1 MKGTNTEKVAEVKND
16 TKPTGAAENTNAKKK
31 KVAGLEK
38 KKTIAGYCFIAPFIL
53 GFLIFMVRPFF
64 QSLYMSFTNVELG
77 AGKFDMIWCG
87 LANYF
92 YAFRTDPEYA
102 RLLTEELLRMVIYSF
117 AIIVFSFFVS
127 LILNQKFH
135 GRALVR
141 AVFFLPVILS
151 SGVMLGLESS
161 NSLIAALQQTVE
173 DAGTSTIS
181 VTAAMETVLR
191 TAGVGTRVFEKLFE
205 VIDNI
210 YDVALASGIQII
222 IFLSGL
228 QTIPRSMY
236 EAADIEG
243 CTAWESL
250 WKVTFPMISSLFLV
264 NWVYTVVDFCM
275 RSDNEVIEKIQ
286 KVMIQNQNYGAAS
299 AMTWVYFLIVI
310 AFVGVTS
317 LAISKGV
324 YYSD

>member
-1 MKGTNTEKVAEVKND
+1 ME
-16 TKPTGAAENTNAKKK
+16 KKK
-31 KVAGLEK
+31 KHKLVGLEK
-38 KKTIAGYCFIAPFIL
+38 RKAIAGYWFISPFII
-53 GFLIFMVRPFF
+53 GFLVFMIRPFF

-77 AGKFDMIWCG
+77 AGKFDMIWSG
-87 LANYF
+87 VSNYYF
-92 YAFRTDPEYA
+92 AFRKDPDYVQ
-102 RLLTEELLRMVIYSF
+102 LLTSELLRMVLYSF

-151 SGVMLGLESS
+151 SGVMLGLES
-161 NSLIAALQQTVE
+161 NNQLVAALQQTVE
-173 DAGTSTIS
+173 EATVGINVTDGLKTIL
-181 VTAAMETVLR
+181 T
-191 TAGVGTRVFEKLFE
+191 TAGVGTRAFEWVFE

-243 CTAWESL
+243 CTSWESL

-275 RSDNEVIEKIQ
+275 RSDNEVIDKIQ
-286 KVMIQNQNYGAAS
+286 KIMIEQQNYGAAS
-299 AMTWVYFLIVI
+299 AMTWIYFLIVI

-324 YYSD
+324 YYGD